1 MPFELDSRAEY
12 NRVTNS
18 SGGSTPISTYYLN
31 EDVPWAPPKEVKYKD
46 EEGNEQSVKA
56 NARRAKPS
64 LFNRYAIFYFNSIN
78 GPNAPDH
85 EEYMDGVNFG
95 TVSGRSVHNRRKLGS
110 DLLMIERDPTAANII
125 KWAKS
130 GSATC
135 LDYAW
140 EDFLWCKN
148 YGMIPNNYMITL
160 RRFAIPAMDDL
171 TSDAKNPSPDI
182 ARMITWVDGEV
193 NTWESAGLKW
203 EHSLTWKEFESEI
216 QVVNSP
222 QGAGNEGG
230 AFPGM
235 IGNIMKAVAWAT
247 QPGSNEAALGNPAG
261 STFDPYQDTNRVYGP
276 VDVIKKV
283 MMREKG
289 LEFTQQFTIK
299 FEYEL
304 RSIDGVNPRIAM
316 IDLLSNVMQCTM
328 NRGSFWGGE
337 TKYVGGEPRRIKPFG
352 NTSELAKGN
361 FGGYISSL
369 IEGLGVRLDTFT
381 GGAGLTLEG
390 LGNAAK
396 NLGSSL
402 LANIV
407 GGGLD
412 KAGRP
417 GVAAVNS
424 LLTGEDTGEWHV
436 MVGNPANPI
445 ISVGNLILEK
455 TDIQFNGA
463 LGIDDFPT
471 ALTVTCTLKPARPR
485 DRTDILSM
493 FHKNARTYLS
503 TLPSGATYTGN
514 NQGGR
519 KNGRAQTSSSGVDM
533 SQIKEF
539 SSNAVDSAINTFSS
553 AKSILELRF
562 PNHKKSAA
570 VVDTTAQGT
579 V

>member
-18 SGGSTPISTYYLN
+18 SGGSTPIDTYYLN
-31 EDVPWAPPKEVKYKD
+31 EDLPWAPPAEVKYKD
-46 EEGNEQSVKA
+46 EEGKEQSVKS

-64 LFNRYAIFYFNSIN
+64 IFNRYAIFYFNSIN
-78 GPNAPDH
+78 GPDAPDH

-95 TVSGRSVHNRRKLGS
+95 TVSGRSVHNRRNLGS
-110 DLLMIERDPTAANII
+110 DLLMVERDPTAANII
-125 KWAKS
+125 KWSKS

-160 RRFAIPAMDDL
+160 RRFAIPVMDDL
-171 TSDAKNPSPDI
+171 TSDARNPSPDI
-182 ARMITWVDGEV
+182 ARLITWVDGES

-203 EHSLTWKEFESEI
+203 EHKLTWKEFESEI

-230 AFPGM
+230 AFGGM
-235 IGNIMKAVAWAT
+235 VGNIIKAASWVT
-247 QPGSNEAALGNPAG
+247 QPGSDKAALGSPSPG
-261 STFDPYQDTNRVYGP
+261 LDPYGNKNKVFGP
-276 VDVIKKV
+276 IDVIKTV

-337 TKYVGGEPRRIKPFG
+337 TKYVGGEPRRVKPIG

-361 FGGYISSL
+361 YGGYISSL
-369 IEGLGVRLDTFT
+369 IEGLGTRLDTFT
-381 GGAGLTLEG
+381 GGAGLTPAG
-390 LGNAAK
+390 IANAAK
-396 NLGSSL
+396 NLGGSL

-407 GGGLD
+407 GGGYHGQEEAL
-412 KAGRP
+412 R
-417 GVAAVNS
+417 
-424 LLTGEDTGEWHV
+424 
-436 MVGNPANPI
+436 
-445 ISVGNLILEK
+445 
-455 TDIQFNGA
+455 
-463 LGIDDFPT
+463 LGIAK
-471 ALTVTCTLKPARPR
+471 ALVLVDEETNKPLLRSNGLMTRDSRMVERKKPGQKKARKR
-485 DRTDILSM
+485 
-493 FHKNARTYLS
+493 F
-503 TLPSGATYTGN
+503 
-514 NQGGR
+514 Q
-519 KNGRAQTSSSGVDM
+519 
-533 SQIKEF
+533 F
-539 SSNAVDSAINTFSS
+539 S
-553 AKSILELRF
+553 KR
-562 PNHKKSAA
+562 
-570 VVDTTAQGT
+570 
-579 V
+579 